1 MKKLLFAAMAAF
13 VISFAA
19 SSCGGSAEGDQ
30 AVKDYKELVEK
41 LKSAKESGDL
51 AKVMEVLED
60 AQKFADKYKNTKL
73 SSSQE
78 AEIEKAMK
86 EIEELNK

>member
-1 MKKLLFAAMAAF
+1 MIFAALAAF

-41 LKSAKESGDL
+41 LKKAKETNDL
-51 AKVMEVLED
+51 TKIMDVVKE
-60 AQKFADKYKNTKL
+60 AQAFAEKYKDTKL
-73 SSSQE
+73 SSSQQK
-78 AEIEKAMK
+78 EIEEAMK
-86 EIEELNK
+86 EIQDLSK